1 MPARAALRLLRWCG
15 TTLPCLG
22 GMLALPL
29 AGPALAQDQG
39 RLIPNSV
46 LPGIGTGDPRR
57 AVDQQAAPWHAL
69 GRVQLEVG
77 GRCTGV
83 LIGARTVLTA
93 AHCLVAPRSFTLVR
107 PGSVHFLLGYRQGS
121 HAAHARVADYAIGPG
136 CVPAATHG
144 SRPVTG
150 ADWAVLTL
158 ATPIDLP
165 GRTLPLLRE
174 APPPRTPLMLG
185 GYQQDR
191 PELVLADA
199 ACQVLGLAR
208 DAAGGLLLRHDCAS
222 TRGSSGG
229 PLLARG
235 SDGGWGVAGIASGVT
250 VKQGG
255 GIAVPA
261 QSIAR

>member
-1 MPARAALRLLRWCG
+1 MPTEPSARRSRSPALPGLL
-15 TTLPCLG
+15 CLG
-22 GMLALPL
+22 ALLAN
-29 AGPALAQDQG
+29 PALAQDQG

-46 LPGIGTGDPRR
+46 LPGIGPADPRR
-57 AVDQQAAPWHAL
+57 PVDQEAAPWRAL

-83 LIGARTVLTA
+83 LVDARTVLTA

-107 PGSVHFLLGYRQGS
+107 PNSVHFLLGYRQGS
-121 HAAHARVADYAIGPG
+121 YAAHARVVDYAIGPG
-136 CVPAATHG
+136 FVPSATHG
-144 SRPVTG
+144 SRPATG
-150 ADWAVLTL
+150 ADWAMLTL
-158 ATPIDLP
+158 AAPIDLP
-165 GRTLPLLRE
+165 GRSLPLLRE

-191 PELVLADA
+191 PETVLADTG
-199 ACQVLGLAR
+199 CQTLGLAR
-208 DAAGGLLLRHDCAS
+208 DAAGRLLLRHDCAA

-235 SDGGWGVAGIASGVT
+235 PDGGWGVAGIVSGGAVEP
-250 VKQGG
+250 GG

-261 QSIAR
+261 QWITR